1 MTLVDA
7 DSVDVS
13 NLHRQVIHKEATAG
27 QLKVES
33 AIAASRLLTQVPA
46 CVAALWSSL
55 SSLPVQSRLSTLA
68 PRSLAYQRCSQA

>member
-27 QLKVES
+27 QLKVQS
-33 AIAASRLLTQVPA
+33 AIAASRLLSQVPA

-55 SSLPVQSRLSTLA
+55 SLLP
-68 PRSLAYQRCSQA
+68 CSHGSQLWRQGHWRITDVH

>member
-27 QLKVES
+27 QLKVQS
-33 AIAASRLLTQVPA
+33 AIAASRLLSQVPA
-46 CVAALWSSL
+46 CEAALWSSL

-68 PRSLAYQRCSQA
+68 PRSLGYQRCSLA